1 MEYAENKRKA
11 YTKIKNIVP
20 IASVSQFHRPLYS
33 SGHWLFGFASKQL
46 HPIQDM
52 QADTWNQ
59 FGLKTRYYNTDLHV
73 GAFMLAKLVK
83 EKLGRDELFA
93 SISKFIGR
101 GNH

>member
-1 MEYAENKRKA
+1 
-11 YTKIKNIVP
+11 
-20 IASVSQFHRPLYS
+20 
-33 SGHWLFGFASKQL
+33 
-46 HPIQDM
+46 M

-83 EKLGRDELFA
+83 EKLGHDELFA